1 MIFWKNEKLL
11 NPGNKYKSF
20 IIYFSMFINGGGFA
34 IQAKQGLTDNERA
47 DWHYDFENTT
57 NNNIGHR

>member
-1 MIFWKNEKLL
+1 
-11 NPGNKYKSF
+11 
-20 IIYFSMFINGGGFA
+20 MFINGGGFA